1 MNFVTS
7 LIISVLLFVSGDW
20 QTDFSAAQKTAT
32 ANQKYILLNFSG
44 SDWCVPCI
52 RMKKDVFETN
62 LFQNFA
68 NEKLV
73 LVRADF
79 PRLSKNK
86 LSAQQTE
93 HNEALAEK
101 YNPEGK
107 FPFTLLIDANGK
119 VIKAWDGY
127 TNTSPEDF
135 IAQINK
141 ITNAQKYEN
150 DTG

>member
-1 MNFVTS
+1 MKT
-7 LIISVLLFVSGDW
+7 ISALVISFLLGMMPEW
-20 QTDFSAAQKTAT
+20 KTDFASAKQEAVQSH
-32 ANQKYILLNFSG
+32 KYILLNFSG

-52 RMKKDVFETN
+52 RMKKDVFETST
-62 LFQNFA
+62 FQSFA
-68 NEKLV
+68 TEKLV

-107 FPFTLLIDANGK
+107 FPLTLLIDANGK
-119 VIKAWDGY
+119 VVKTWDGY

-135 IAQINK
+135 VAQINK
-141 ITNAQKYEN
+141 MTNAQ
-150 DTG
+150 